1 MVFVAISRQLS
12 CTEQE
17 CAVMQRILTK
27 RRLMLVVA
35 TGAAAALLAN
45 AVGAT
50 RIVLPG
56 AAAVAGG
63 TAQWASR
70 PAAQVAV
77 PVPQAAG
84 VLSSTLACVSPSS
97 SRTVMTHSF
106 DAVHHMWV
114 VHVARALCS
123 SLFVQEAAYRKPLQ
137 GGLNYPQHLSSVAR
151 LVRMQAPGTY
161 HVPLVARNVCVQTD
175 TGANWNSPPRWPPI
189 LSGPG
194 VTQPQQL
201 SHWSRGPNTWTSSLP
216 AACKPFLPPPAPK
229 VVANC
234 PLDCTG
240 IAQVT
245 MSARNPVTFSGL
257 LIAPIVNGRMLTTKI
272 LRLGPGRSG
281 SVVFSAR
288 DGDVITF
295 AFVYPNSTHPPFKP
309 VGRPF
314 KVLCPPGAP
323 PLVVTLA
330 CPCAGDITGTIQV
343 TNASRFAL
351 EVAVLVDGLQRVVIP
366 VAPKQ
371 SGNTTLTTSRQA
383 TVTFGFRY
391 NTSGH
396 FPPTFT
402 PVSFKVTM
410 TA

>member
-1 MVFVAISRQLS
+1 MVFVAISPQES

-17 CAVMQRILTK
+17 CAVMLRILTK
-27 RRLMLVVA
+27 PRVMLVVA
-35 TGAAAALLAN
+35 TGAAAALLFN
-45 AVGAT
+45 AAGAT

-56 AAAVAGG
+56 APATAAG
-63 TAQWASR
+63 TAQWEKA

-77 PVPQAAG
+77 PQAAG
-84 VLSSTLACVSPSS
+84 ALTSTMACVSAGS
-97 SRTVMTHSF
+97 SRTVMTHSL
-106 DAVHHMWV
+106 DAAHHMWV

-137 GGLNYPQHLSSVAR
+137 GGLNYPQRLSKVAR
-151 LVRMQAPGTY
+151 LVRMQAAGTY

-175 TGANWNSPPRWPPI
+175 AGANWNSPPRWPPV
-189 LSGPG
+189 LSKPG
-194 VTQPQQL
+194 VTQPMQL
-201 SHWSRGPNTWTSSLP
+201 SHWSRGPNTWTSSRP

-229 VVANC
+229 VVAKC

-257 LIAPIVNGRMLTTKI
+257 LIAPILNGRMLTSKI

-281 SVVFSAR
+281 SVVFNAR
-288 DGDVITF
+288 DGDVITL
-295 AFVYPNSTHPPFKP
+295 AYVYPNSTRPPFKR

-314 KVLCPPGAP
+314 KVQCPPGAP

-330 CPCAGDITGTIQV
+330 CPCAGDVTGTIQV
-343 TNASRFAL
+343 TNASRYAL
-351 EVAVLVDGLQRVVIP
+351 EVAVLVDGTQAAVIP
-366 VAPKQ
+366 VAPGR

-383 TVTFGFRY
+383 TVTFGYRY
-391 NTSGH
+391 NVSGQ

-402 PVSFKVTM
+402 PIAFKVAT